1 MDAPETESAEVLLG
15 ALGRDT
21 KSVRPRP
28 KGDSAGRD
36 YASFSSPPHAPPVPR
51 TEDMD
56 VPSVVVAGV
65 IPTHVEVPGAFDGID
80 AAPSHPPVAFDDAR
94 DDERP
99 LPDPFAERI
108 DPDRLNGLIAVAAS
122 LSVALFLVSFVLL
135 RQRGA
140 TADLGVVATRA
151 HVRVDSERFDRARVL
166 PRRGRVVVED
176 VAPATPAHRRR
187 PRTGATGAGTRS
199 APAPTETP
207 VADLLEN
214 DFPH

>member
-36 YASFSSPPHAPPVPR
+36 YASFSSPPHAPPVAR

-65 IPTHVEVPGAFDGID
+65 VPTRVEVPGAFDGID
-80 AAPSHPPVAFDDAR
+80 AAPSHPPVAL
-94 DDERP
+94 DDER
-99 LPDPFAERI
+99 LAPDPFGDRV
-108 DPDRLNGLIAVAAS
+108 DPDRLNGLIALAAS

-166 PRRGRVVVED
+166 PRRGRVVIEGEGALRSSAEEPRRHART
-176 VAPATPAHRRR
+176 VATGTGSRSVPAT
-187 PRTGATGAGTRS
+187 
-199 APAPTETP
+199 TETP